1 MKIFMGLIAYVASY
15 LISYFL
21 YEKLGVE
28 KLISRK
34 TSTIISLFLIAVLVC
49 IIGSSIID
57 SSIIDSFSTTRGYQ
71 LLFKSLLSGTTTAL
85 IAFIYASLE

>member
-57 SSIIDSFSTTRGYQ
+57 SFSTTRGYQ